1 MSTTGSDQ
9 TQDVRAQAAAEERAA
24 VLEIIERYARLLSH
38 GHGANGAQLLQQI
51 VDEIHARGHADR
63 AVQP

>member
-1 MSTTGSDQ
+1 MSTNGSDQ
-9 TQDVRAQAAAEERAA
+9 TQDIRSQAAAEERAA